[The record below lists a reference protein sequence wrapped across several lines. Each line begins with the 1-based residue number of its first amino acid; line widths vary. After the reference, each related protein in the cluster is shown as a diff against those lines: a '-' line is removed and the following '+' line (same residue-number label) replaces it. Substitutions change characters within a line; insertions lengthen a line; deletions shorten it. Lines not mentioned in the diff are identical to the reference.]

1 MAIIPSDQQ
10 IRTLSGDVDLTNRGN
25 SLTQSQN
32 EVYTMQ
38 DLVETVG
45 GAGGGTTG
53 PQGVPGVA
61 GAAGAAG
68 AQGVAGSDGTSINIK
83 GTKNTVGDLP
93 ASGVLNDLWII
104 DQTGGGATAGDAYVW
119 TAAGAWLNVGPL
131 RGPQGVQGTA
141 GTNGVDGAQGI
152 QGIQGPVG
160 AGNFL
165 PLSGGT
171 VTGLTSFTGSNT
183 SISNLTPAKIEDSS
197 GSTGTDGQVLK
208 RFDVGGNETLRWE
221 DSATVAALPY
231 ETIIIRLKQSGGS
244 IFNQVQELNTT
255 GTTGGTAYTVTTF
268 QQTGNPLGSGV
279 YAQIRDASNNNP
291 SYEDV
296 SVTQNSVRSSNAG
309 VLGVTSYYSGSGGYV
324 YLYWQDWGD
333 QSAQNPSAGTSNAT
347 YLEIRIYK

>member
-1 MAIIPSDQQ
+1 MAIIPSNQQ

-61 GAAGAAG
+61 GAAGADG

-83 GTKNTVGDLP
+83 GTKSTVGDLP

-171 VTGLTSFTGSNT
+171 VTGNTSFTGSST
-183 SISNLTPAKIEDSS
+183 IISNLTPYYINDWT
-197 GSTGTDGQVLK
+197 GSIGTSGQVLK
-208 RFDVGGNETLRWE
+208 RLTQSGMDQLRWV
-221 DSATVAALPY
+221 DAAPSLPY
-231 ETIIIRLKQSGGS
+231 VSSFYEISQSG
-244 IFNQVQELNTT
+244 T
-255 GTTGGTAYTVTTF
+255 GDPTVGVFQNDAGLVLASDVRIGIGRYRFTFTSAPDEAAVMVVLPGGVKTGEWDVVSLFSTYEVTGGTGT
-268 QQTGNPLGSGV
+268 LL
-279 YAQIRDASNNNP
+279 IE
-291 SYEDV
+291 SYGI
-296 SVTQNSVRSSNAG
+296 TNSDLLQPADIG
-309 VLGVTSYYSGSGGYV
+309 YGG
-324 YLYWQDWGD
+324 DN
-333 QSAQNPSAGTSNAT
+333 SFII
-347 YLEIRIYK
+347 EIRVFS

>member
-61 GAAGAAG
+61 GAAGADG

-119 TAAGAWLNVGPL
+119 TAAAAWLNVGPL

-171 VTGLTSFTGSNT
+171 VTGNVTITGE
-183 SISNLTPAKIEDSS
+183 LTPGKIKDSSTSTGTPGQVLKRVNIGNAELLMWQDAAPSLPYVSSFYEISQSGTGDPTVGVFQNDAGLVLASDVRLGVGEYRFTFTSAPDEAAVMVVLPGGVRTGEWDVVSLFSTYRLS
-197 GSTGTDGQVLK
+197 GSTGTLLIESYGITNSDLLQPADIG
-208 RFDVGGNETLRWE
+208 FGGNN
-221 DSATVAALPY
+221 S
-231 ETIIIRLKQSGGS
+231 III
-244 IFNQVQELNTT
+244 
-255 GTTGGTAYTVTTF
+255 
-268 QQTGNPLGSGV
+268 
-279 YAQIRDASNNNP
+279 
-291 SYEDV
+291 
-296 SVTQNSVRSSNAG
+296 
-309 VLGVTSYYSGSGGYV
+309 
-324 YLYWQDWGD
+324 
-333 QSAQNPSAGTSNAT
+333 
-347 YLEIRIYK
+347 EIRVFS

>member
-53 PQGVPGVA
+53 PQGAPGVA
-61 GAAGAAG
+61 GAAGSDG

-83 GTKNTVGDLP
+83 GTKSTVGDLP
-93 ASGVLNDLWII
+93 ASGVLGDLWII
-104 DQTGGGATAGDAYVW
+104 DQTGGGATSGDAYVW
-119 TAAGAWLNVGPL
+119 TAAAAWLNVGPL

-165 PLSGGT
+165 PLSGGA
-171 VTGLTSFTGSNT
+171 VTGNVAITGE
-183 SISNLTPAKIEDSS
+183 LTPGKIKDSSTSTGTVGQVLKRVNIGSVELLLWRDAAPSLPYVSSFYEISQSGTGDPTVGVFQNDAGLVLSSDVRLGVGEYRFTFSGAPDEAAVMVVLPGGVRTGEWDVVSLFSTYRVS
-197 GSTGTDGQVLK
+197 GSTGTLLIESYGITNSDLLQPADIG
-208 RFDVGGNETLRWE
+208 FGGNN
-221 DSATVAALPY
+221 SF
-231 ETIIIRLKQSGGS
+231 II
-244 IFNQVQELNTT
+244 E
-255 GTTGGTAYTVTTF
+255 
-268 QQTGNPLGSGV
+268 
-279 YAQIRDASNNNP
+279 
-291 SYEDV
+291 
-296 SVTQNSVRSSNAG
+296 VRVFS
-309 VLGVTSYYSGSGGYV
+309 
-324 YLYWQDWGD
+324 
-333 QSAQNPSAGTSNAT
+333 
-347 YLEIRIYK
+347 

>member
-83 GTKNTVGDLP
+83 GTKSTVGDLP
-93 ASGVLNDLWII
+93 ASGVLGDLWII
-104 DQTGGGATAGDAYVW
+104 DQTGGGATSGDAYVW
-119 TAAGAWLNVGPL
+119 TAAAAWLNVGPL

-165 PLSGGT
+165 PLSGGA
-171 VTGLTSFTGSNT
+171 VTGNVAITGE
-183 SISNLTPAKIEDSS
+183 LTPGKIKDSSTSTGTVGQVLKRVNIGSVELLLWRDAAPSLPYVSSFYEISQSGTGDPTVGVFQNDAGLVLSSDVRLGVGEYRFTFSGAPDEAAVMVVLPGGVRTGEWDVVSLFSTYRVS
-197 GSTGTDGQVLK
+197 GSTGTLLIESYGITNSDLLQPADIG
-208 RFDVGGNETLRWE
+208 FGGNN
-221 DSATVAALPY
+221 SF
-231 ETIIIRLKQSGGS
+231 II
-244 IFNQVQELNTT
+244 
-255 GTTGGTAYTVTTF
+255 
-268 QQTGNPLGSGV
+268 
-279 YAQIRDASNNNP
+279 
-291 SYEDV
+291 
-296 SVTQNSVRSSNAG
+296 
-309 VLGVTSYYSGSGGYV
+309 
-324 YLYWQDWGD
+324 
-333 QSAQNPSAGTSNAT
+333 
-347 YLEIRIYK
+347 EIRVFS

>member
-83 GTKNTVGDLP
+83 GTKSTVGDLP
-93 ASGVLNDLWII
+93 ASGVLGDLWII
-104 DQTGGGATAGDAYVW
+104 DQTGGGATSGDAYVW
-119 TAAGAWLNVGPL
+119 TAAAAWLNVGPL

-165 PLSGGT
+165 PLSGGA
-171 VTGLTSFTGSNT
+171 VTGNVAITGE
-183 SISNLTPAKIEDSS
+183 LTPGKIKDSSTSTGTVGQVLKRVNIGSVELLLWRDAAPSLPYVSSFYEISQSGTGDPTVGVFQNDAGLVLSSDVRLGVGEYRFTFSAAPDEAAVMVVLPGGVRTGEHNVVSLFSTYRLS
-197 GSTGTDGQVLK
+197 GSTGTLLIESYGITNSDLLQPADIG
-208 RFDVGGNETLRWE
+208 FGGNN
-221 DSATVAALPY
+221 SF
-231 ETIIIRLKQSGGS
+231 II
-244 IFNQVQELNTT
+244 
-255 GTTGGTAYTVTTF
+255 
-268 QQTGNPLGSGV
+268 
-279 YAQIRDASNNNP
+279 
-291 SYEDV
+291 
-296 SVTQNSVRSSNAG
+296 
-309 VLGVTSYYSGSGGYV
+309 
-324 YLYWQDWGD
+324 
-333 QSAQNPSAGTSNAT
+333 
-347 YLEIRIYK
+347 EIRVFS